1 MKKLLYTLLSISFF
15 LWGCGGELP
24 TDNGNV
30 LKNSAN
36 VSHISEHQ
44 VLYLDTMSKIK
55 GVRMID
61 IFYLVP
67 PNVNKQAIQTFLT
80 KKCDSLQT
88 VDIWKNNPSRRSI
101 HLRVYKSMSN
111 FEDNK
116 DEKYIA
122 TLKFSDTQYSK
133 NDTPIIDFNKKQ

>member
-1 MKKLLYTLLSISFF
+1 MKKLFYTLLSISFF
-15 LWGCGGELP
+15 IWSCGGESSI
-24 TDNGNV
+24 DNGNV
-30 LKNSAN
+30 LKNSTN
-36 VSHISEHQ
+36 TTQISEYK

-80 KKCDSLQT
+80 KKNDSLQT
-88 VDIWKNNPSRRSI
+88 TYIWKTNAGGRSI

-111 FEDNK
+111 YEDSK
-116 DEKYIA
+116 DEKYEA
-122 TLKFSDTQYSK
+122 TLNFSDTRYGK
-133 NDTPIIDFNKKQ
+133 NKTPVINFNEK